1 MDISI
6 IELGDLDMLISY
18 NQLDTHNPAIN
29 QRIKTI
35 LRREPVHKVARV
47 RRETR
52 PTNQSSPQDR
62 RFGKISPYKIRRIYK
77 KDPQKVGVIQ
87 IRRVAT
93 TKEGPLL
100 LEILREYQTNKFKEL
115 FKENKAID
123 LVDYQ
128 DQDYKIIL
136 DKGAKLSLGLMYL
149 VAPKYD
155 AKLQDYIQKNL
166 KKGFI

>member
-1 MDISI
+1 
-6 IELGDLDMLISY
+6 MLIGY
-18 NQLDTHNPAIN
+18 DWLDAYNPAID

-35 LRREPVHKVARV
+35 LRREPVHKVAGV

-52 PTNQSSPQDR
+52 LTNQSLPQDG

-87 IRRVAT
+87 IRQVVT

-100 LEILREYQTNKFKEL
+100 LEILREYQTNEFKEL
-115 FKENKAID
+115 FEENKATD
-123 LVDYQ
+123 LADYQ

-136 DKGAKLSLGLMYL
+136 DKGVKLSLGLMYL
-149 VAPKYD
+149 IAPKHD
-155 AKLQDYIQKNL
+155 AELQDYIQKNL

>member
-1 MDISI
+1 
-6 IELGDLDMLISY
+6 MLISY
-18 NQLDTHNPAIN
+18 NQLDAYNPAIN

-35 LRREPVHKVARV
+35 LRREPMHKVARV

-52 PTNQSSPQDR
+52 LTNQSLPQDR
-62 RFGKISPYKIRRIYK
+62 RFSRILPYKIRRIYK
-77 KDPQKVGVIQ
+77 KDPQKVEVIQ

-93 TKEGPLL
+93 IKEGPLP
-100 LEILREYQTNKFKEL
+100 LEILREYQTDKFKEL
-115 FKENKAID
+115 FKENKATD
-123 LVDYQ
+123 LADYQ

-149 VAPKYD
+149 IVPKYN
-155 AKLQDYIQKNL
+155 AKLRDYIQKNL